1 MVADRAGRVTGDRR
15 LGSRTWI
22 EAEEIALR
30 AIVCR
35 EFGPPE
41 KLVLEERPD
50 PSPGP
55 GELVIEARAATVTF
69 PDALMIEDKYQFKA
83 PLPFVPGGEAAGIV
97 SLLGPGVEGFALGER
112 VIGNTLL
119 VGGFAEKVLVRAS
132 ATRKL
137 PNNMGYAEATGIG
150 YAYGTGYYGLHHRGG
165 LKAGET
171 LLVLGA
177 AGNVGLAAVELGKL
191 MGARVI
197 AAASSAEKLSVC
209 RDRGADEVID
219 YSREDL
225 KARTKELTGGKGVD
239 VIYDCI
245 GGDYAEAA
253 LRSIA
258 WEGRFLVIGF
268 TAGIPKLPL
277 NLTLLKGCQVI
288 GVFYGA
294 MVQRDPVL
302 RSQIDRELETL
313 AAAGKLKPYVS
324 ERYALADAPKA
335 LRALLDRKVTGKVVV
350 EPNR

>member
-1 MVADRAGRVTGDRR
+1 MKAV
-15 LGSRTWI
+15 
-22 EAEEIALR
+22 
-30 AIVCR
+30 VCR

-41 KLVLEERPD
+41 KLVLEEVPD
-50 PSPGP
+50 PVAGP
-55 GELVIEARAATVTF
+55 GQLVIESHASTVTF

-83 PLPFVPGGEAAGIV
+83 KLPFVPGGEAAGLV
-97 SLLGPGVEGFALGER
+97 LEVGEGVEGFAVGDR
-112 VIGNTLL
+112 VIGQTGL
-119 VGGFAEKVLVRAS
+119 VGGFQEKVLVAAG
-132 ATRKL
+132 ATRRL
-137 PNNMGYAEATGIG
+137 PEAVGFAEATGLL
-150 YAYGTGYYGLHHRGG
+150 YAYGTGYYGLKHRGG

-197 AAASSAEKLSVC
+197 AAASSPEKLAVC
-209 RDRGADEVID
+209 VERGADETID

-225 KARTKELTGGKGVD
+225 KTRAKELTGGAGVD
-239 VIYDCI
+239 VVYDCI

-253 LRSIA
+253 LRAIA

-294 MVQRDPVL
+294 MIARQPELLAEITADL
-302 RSQIDRELETL
+302 DRFLAEGKLHPYVSARYPL
-313 AAAGKLKPYVS
+313 AAAPQ
-324 ERYALADAPKA
+324 A
-335 LRALLDRKVTGKVVV
+335 LRDLLDRKVTGKVVI
-350 EPNR
+350 EANA